1 MSKEHAVQYLPPQRR
16 MELRQYLSRSSIK
29 FKQRA
34 GFAEKDMVCK
44 PPLYLS

>member
-1 MSKEHAVQYLPPQRR
+1 MTNKNAVQYLPPQRR

-34 GFAEKDMVCK
+34 GPADRDLVCK
-44 PPLYLS
+44 PSFS